1 MVIVN
6 SKEKWSSLQKVMR
19 TTHFVYLQMLS
30 DVNKHPKAVI
40 KPPMTAETRV
50 DFLRQIPIIKG
61 DKKCVTAREKVVSQS
76 GKKRRRKY
84 DNF

>member
-1 MVIVN
+1 
-6 SKEKWSSLQKVMR
+6 
-19 TTHFVYLQMLS
+19 
-30 DVNKHPKAVI
+30 
-40 KPPMTAETRV
+40 MTAETLV

-61 DKKCVTAREKVVSQS
+61 DKKCVTVREKVVSQS